1 VAATAFDA
9 EALQSAFAQFNRQS
23 HLLEASYR
31 ELKAKVSSLTREL
44 KEEQSARHKELL
56 DKERLGDRLSGM
68 LEVLPAA
75 VIVIDGAGI
84 IRELNSKAMELLNR
98 PLLGCPWS
106 DVVRREFCA
115 GKSADGELMLR
126 DGRWLSL
133 SRRPLE
139 NEPGEILLLSDVT
152 ESRRMSDLMHRHQRL
167 SNIGEMTASL
177 AHQIRTPLTCAML
190 MLGQLE
196 GMPSERK
203 SGAERESTVGKIM
216 ARLQELASMVDDMLR
231 FAGGVRR
238 VGESIVVGDLFTE
251 VIEDI
256 APKLQGGIRITSEVP
271 DRDLTIIGNRGALKG
286 ALLNLVENAAQAC
299 RRDGRIELSAWRS
312 LDHACLAV
320 SDNGH
325 GISKE
330 TQARLFEPFFTTRPQ
345 GTGLGLA
352 VVRSVAEAHDG
363 QILCQSVPGETVFAI
378 CIPVTAAQGFVVNTS
393 APPAAA
399 RNPVAVRPSSELA
412 HV

>member
-1 VAATAFDA
+1 MAATAFDA
-9 EALQSAFAQFNRQS
+9 EALRSAFAQFNRQS
-23 HLLEASYR
+23 DLLESSYR
-31 ELKAKVSSLTREL
+31 DLKAKVSSLTREL
-44 KEEQSARHKELL
+44 KQEQSARHRELL
-56 DKERLGDRLSGM
+56 DRERLGDRLAGM

-75 VIVIDGAGI
+75 IIVIDGAGI

-133 SRRPLE
+133 ARRPLE

-190 MLGQLE
+190 MVGQLE
-196 GMPSERK
+196 KK
-203 SGAERESTVGKIM
+203 SGEERQKAMHKIT

-238 VGESIVVGDLFTE
+238 VGEKIVVADLFE
-251 VIEDI
+251 EILEDI
-256 APKLQGGIRITSEVP
+256 GPRLHGAARLTSEIP
-271 DRDLTIIGNRGALKG
+271 DQEFAVVGNRGALKG

-299 RRDGRIELSAWRS
+299 RKDGRIELSAWRS

-363 QILCQSVPGETVFAI
+363 QVLCQSAPGQTVFAI
-378 CIPVTAAQGFVVNTS
+378 CIPATPVERSASSRPVTGMKAV
-393 APPAAA
+393 A
-399 RNPVAVRPSSELA
+399 RKSPDLA